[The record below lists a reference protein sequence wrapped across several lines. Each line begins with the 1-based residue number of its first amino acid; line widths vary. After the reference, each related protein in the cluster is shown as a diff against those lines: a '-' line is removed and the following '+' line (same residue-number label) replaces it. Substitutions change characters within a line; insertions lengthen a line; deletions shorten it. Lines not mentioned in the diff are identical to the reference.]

1 MLKIYKLYR
10 LNQSKNIEK
19 IYVFTN
25 DEEKAKKSDIFSK
38 EEQTKIKNEK
48 IKIEYVNNLIYEDD
62 TVRRIKEKIIN
73 YLDLNILINELYLF
87 ASVERQMNSITT
99 FKTLTQNNS
108 VPLTFPRLCQ
118 FLMNIDNLNDSKCDE
133 IIKSPEEMYNYDEFM
148 NLNVID
154 WSKKYSTYMSLGN
167 KFQLKNVL
175 NYPINPFSAIYLDDL
190 IKKNIKINFSQENNK
205 VLFEYGEIKDNIIYF
220 TTAEDVLNQKDKL
233 LNDEEYLMMYFP
245 ILYRKNIRETK
256 QLKEYRMKEFKKET
270 DDYVER
276 FEKYNKTIDNFNLL
290 HQASN
295 KIEYTDE
302 GISKAMITL
311 YQKNAIKMPLEI
323 IFKLIKTN
331 EELSMIKYNP
341 GKKIENIYRFY
352 SDKKN
357 TEGKKIPSL
366 YFNSNSTNKRNY
378 VLKLAKV
385 MGQKKCI
392 CYHIYTEMDNEKLN
406 IFCELNQNGELE
418 VHMQFKKE
426 RDIAFIERILKEKVN
441 NYILKPISNY
451 IRQSG
456 FTFNLFEDMDDPNL
470 QVNNIV
476 YNIKLK
482 NDKPI
487 VFDKYSNSIA
497 TLFEIDNSKI
507 EKRGDNITLKYKR
520 VSNYNK
526 MSLLSAFITQQYNL
540 NKKEHEIIM
549 LLELN
554 FQLTKDQAKDEY
566 IKWVGEVQTQ
576 LNVFQNRKILKENPG
591 FPIKITSIAMLEK
604 GVLSSGNHIVIENIN
619 NFKYITFL
627 KKYLNAMMSI
637 FIHPGENK
645 PLLDKLRK
653 NDKIKEIEVDDVV
666 GESEKSF
673 KDKKDMVGVE
683 DDKIVFDADELEL
696 SDLDGSDLDDD
707 LLFDDDDEISDSE
720 SEGEEDSKEND
731 DAKST
736 KSDKI
741 TDLYDVDENMTEVQ
755 AQVDETSNKEK
766 IKEKI
771 KEKKNSKI
779 EATYEGKPL
788 SGVKGIF
795 TKRLKDRDGEL
806 FIKDTGRFASYVKTC
821 PWNVKKQPVSLTDE
835 ELAYIKQ
842 KDAESGTKSFDE
854 YITYGS
860 TESNKHHYICP
871 RYWCLRDEEGK
882 QRSISMKEINEG
894 KCGGWDAVI
903 PEKAKTVPKGKRIF
917 EFTDAREHRMNLRE
931 NHKLVYRQHYPNY
944 QVGKHPKGLCVP
956 CCYTMPREIESEDW
970 DVKVVGNQIKFKNKK
985 TDQVKNNL
993 DILTDFYE
1001 ARPVPEYEEDEN
1013 NNVKFETIKGKQ
1025 RKRPK
1030 PSIERRNAFAKC
1042 DMGENNQIKEIKNN
1056 KVGRENPL
1064 LTLFPLGE
1072 NQLGYISIQM
1082 EKLFGYSNLH
1092 NCFTSKNDT
1101 NLRLNA
1107 TCVMRK
1113 GVENDSM
1120 QSFLEAIRYV
1130 YNDEHENIDVNSVR
1144 NHSKLQLSMKDFKKE
1159 ICSIVTIDNFITYEN
1174 GDLVD
1179 LFYNKDKKAKKNYSA
1194 SKIKKE
1200 LNKSKINM
1208 DMKHKYFAKVT
1219 SAYENF
1225 LDYINDS
1232 KSKID
1237 YKYIWEII
1245 TRPRSEGGIFKNGVN
1260 LLLFNSPEDDD
1271 SNKIELICLAEGIKY
1286 DSEKQSL
1293 ILYTKN
1299 GYYEPICMIEKI
1311 QTKNYKVKKLFDND
1325 EIIKHLPKVKSLISK
1340 CVSFSN
1346 KPTNKYN
1353 FVNNIP
1359 LNKIVE
1365 LLKEKEGFKLKNQI
1379 VNLNTNVI
1387 GIVFELNKKEHYI
1400 PCAPSMIKIDIP
1412 FIYSNNLFDLTNSD
1426 KLFNMTNIVES
1437 LKKLKQK
1444 EPEILCEPRMKIV
1457 KDNMVVGIITE
1468 TNQQIPVVPVI
1479 HQGEEESGKKDD
1491 DDLIVYNINNYSKES
1506 NRLLMD
1512 NEIIMDDTEDEKR
1525 KMIIKKIKIESNFYN
1540 IFRSFFRIVINKYSN
1555 KQKKNALMKIINNK
1569 TKSYIYKLTKIKEEI
1584 KKLMHGYIEF
1594 SKYKIMDGDDINNIY
1609 YCFELDKKKCKDAGA
1624 CFYSKDNKC
1633 KFKISKYNLLSNER
1647 NDKLYYR
1654 KLSDEILRYSR
1665 IKSFIFS
1672 ENKFLS
1678 FQNVEYQLTENEL
1691 VLLEIILMDNYFDN
1705 TKLKEKNSYINK
1717 DNNVEKDNV
1726 NKNNF
1731 LEMSELSKKKSI
1743 SLGSIGSLGSLE

>member
-38 EEQTKIKNEK
+38 EEQAKIKNDK
-48 IKIEYVNNLIYEDD
+48 IKIDYVNKLIYEDD

-73 YLDLNILINELYLF
+73 YLDLNILIDELYLF
-87 ASVERQMNSITT
+87 TSIKRQMDSIET

-118 FLMNIDNLNDSKCDE
+118 FLMNIDGLNDSKCDE

-148 NLNVID
+148 NLNIIN
-154 WSKKYSTYMSLGN
+154 WSKTYSALISLGN

-175 NYPINPFSAIYLDDL
+175 NYPINPFNAIYLDDL
-190 IKKNIKINFSQENNK
+190 IKKNIRINFSQENNK
-205 VLFEYGEIKDNIIYF
+205 VLFEYGDITDNIMYF
-220 TTAEDVLNQKDKL
+220 TTAEDVLNQKDKIL
-233 LNDEEYLMMYFP
+233 TDEEYLMMYFP
-245 ILYRKNIRETK
+245 ILYRKNIRESK
-256 QLKEYRMKEFKKET
+256 QMTDHRMQEFKKEA
-270 DDYVER
+270 DDYTER

-295 KIEYTDE
+295 KIDYTDE
-302 GISKAMITL
+302 GITKAMLTL

-331 EELSMIKYNP
+331 NELSMIKYNP

-378 VLKLAKV
+378 ILKLAKV

-392 CYHIYTEMDNEKLN
+392 CYHIYTEIDKEKLN

-426 RDIAFIERILKEKVN
+426 RDIHFIEHILKEKVN

-456 FTFNLFEDMDDPNL
+456 FTFNIFENMDDPNL

-526 MSLLSAFITQQYNL
+526 MSLMSAFITQQYNL
-540 NKKEHEIIM
+540 NKKEHEILM

-591 FPIKITSIAMLEK
+591 FPITISSVAMLEN
-604 GVLSSGNHIVIENIN
+604 GVLLSGNHIRIENIN
-619 NFKYITFL
+619 NFRYIGFL
-627 KKYLNAMMSI
+627 KKYLNAILSI
-637 FIHPGENK
+637 FISPGENK
-645 PLLDKLRK
+645 PLLDKLKK
-653 NDKIKEIEVDDVV
+653 NDKIKEIEVVDIV
-666 GESEKSF
+666 GETEKVF
-673 KDKKDMVGVE
+673 KEKKDIVGVQ
-683 DDKIVFDADELEL
+683 DDKVVFDANELEI
-696 SDLDGSDLDDD
+696 SDLDSDLDDG

-720 SEGEEDSKEND
+720 SEGEGDDKDEEEDD
-731 DAKST
+731 TKST
-736 KSDKI
+736 TSEKL
-741 TDLYDVDENMTEVQ
+741 TDLYDVDENM
-755 AQVDETSNKEK
+755 VDVV
-766 IKEKI
+766 IKKVVTPD
-771 KEKKNSKI
+771 KKNSKI

-842 KDAESGTKSFDE
+842 KDAENGTKSFDE
-854 YITYGS
+854 HITYGS
-860 TESNKHHYICP
+860 TETKKHHYICP
-871 RYWCLRDEEGK
+871 RFWCLRDEEGK

-894 KCGGWDAVI
+894 KCGGWDAII
-903 PEKAKTVPKGKRIF
+903 PEKSKTVPKGKRIF
-917 EFTDAREHRMNLRE
+917 EFTDAREHRMNLRN

-944 QVGKHPKGLCVP
+944 QVDKHPKGLCVP
-956 CCYTMPREIESEDW
+956 CCYTMPRDIESDDW
-970 DVKVVGNQIKFKNKK
+970 KVKVVGNQIKFKNKK
-985 TDQVKNNL
+985 TEEVKNNIN
-993 DILTDFYE
+993 ILTDFYE
-1001 ARPVPEYEEDEN
+1001 ARPVPEYEEDEKG
-1013 NNVKFETIKGKQ
+1013 NVKFETVKGKT

-1042 DMGENNQIKEIKNN
+1042 DMGEGNEIEEIKNT
-1056 KVGRENPL
+1056 KIGRENPL
-1064 LTLFPLGE
+1064 LTLFPLGK
-1072 NQLGYISIQM
+1072 NQLGYISVQM

-1092 NCFTSKNDT
+1092 KCFISKNDT
-1101 NLRLNA
+1101 NLKTNV

-1113 GVENDSM
+1113 GVENNTS
-1120 QSFLEAIRYV
+1120 QSFLEAIRYI
-1130 YNDEHENIDVNSVR
+1130 YNDEHEKIDVNSVR
-1144 NHSKLQLSMKDFKKE
+1144 NHSEVELTMKALKKK
-1159 ICSIVTIDNFITYEN
+1159 ICDIVTIDNFITYEN
-1174 GDLVD
+1174 GNLVD
-1179 LFYNKDKKAKKNYSA
+1179 LFYNKDKKSKKNYSNT
-1194 SKIKKE
+1194 KFKKE
-1200 LNKSKINM
+1200 LNKSKISKK
-1208 DMKHKYFAKVT
+1208 MKEKYFEKVA

-1232 KSKID
+1232 NAKIN
-1237 YKYIWEII
+1237 YKYLWEII
-1245 TRPRSEGGIFKNGVN
+1245 TRPRSEGGLFNDGVN
-1260 LLLFNSPEDDD
+1260 LILFNSPEDDD
-1271 SNKIELICLAEGIKY
+1271 SNKIELICLANEVNY
-1286 DSEKQSL
+1286 DSRKKSV

-1299 GYYEPICMIEKI
+1299 DYYEPICMIEKLG
-1311 QTKNYKVKKLFDND
+1311 TKKYKVKKQFDHD
-1325 EIIKHLPKVKSLISK
+1325 EISRHLPKIKTLVNK
-1340 CVSFSN
+1340 CTALSR

-1353 FVNNIP
+1353 FVNNIS
-1359 LNKIVE
+1359 LDKIIE
-1365 LLKEKEGFKLKNQI
+1365 LLKDKDGFKLKKQI
-1379 VNLNTNVI
+1379 VNLNTNVV
-1387 GIVFELNKKEHYI
+1387 GILFELNKKEYYI

-1412 FIYSNNLFDLTNSD
+1412 FIYTNNLFELENSD
-1426 KLFNMTNIVES
+1426 KMFNQVKMVDNLRE
-1437 LKKLKQK
+1437 LKRI
-1444 EPEILCEPRMKIV
+1444 EPNILCEPRMKII

-1479 HQGEEESGKKDD
+1479 HQGEEGSGKKDD
-1491 DDLIVYNINNYSKES
+1491 DDLMIYNINNYSKES
-1506 NRLLMD
+1506 NQLLID

-1525 KMIIKKIKIESNFYN
+1525 KTIIKKIKIESNFYN
-1540 IFRSFFRIVINKYSN
+1540 IFRSLFRIVINKYSN
-1555 KQKKNALMKIINNK
+1555 KQKKTALIRLINDK
-1569 TKSYIYKLTKIKEEI
+1569 SKSYVSKLTKIKEEI

-1594 SKYKIMDGDDINNIY
+1594 SKYKLIDMEDINNIY
-1609 YCFELDKKKCKDAGA
+1609 YCFELDKKKCKEASV

-1633 KFKISKYNLLSNER
+1633 KFKISKYNLMSNER

-1665 IKSFIFS
+1665 IRSFIFS

-1691 VLLEIILMDNYFDN
+1691 VLLEIILTDNYFEN

-1717 DNNVEKDNV
+1717 ENNVEKHDV
-1726 NKNNF
+1726 NKHNF
-1731 LEMSELSKKKSI
+1731 VELKDMPKLKSRSKQSSKKNV
-1743 SLGSIGSLGSLE
+1743 SLSPLDSLSPLE